1 VKELGL
7 LVVLVGLGLVLA
19 GGLMMLSG
27 RLSLPGDIT
36 IQRGGLTIFF
46 PLATS
51 LLLSVIFTIALN
63 LYLRSR

>member
-7 LVVLVGLGLVLA
+7 VVVVTGLVLVLA

-27 RLSLPGDIT
+27 RLSLPGDVT
-36 IQRGGLTIFF
+36 IQRGGVTIFI

-51 LLLSVIFTIALN
+51 VVLSLLLTVALN
-63 LYLRSR
+63 LFLRSR